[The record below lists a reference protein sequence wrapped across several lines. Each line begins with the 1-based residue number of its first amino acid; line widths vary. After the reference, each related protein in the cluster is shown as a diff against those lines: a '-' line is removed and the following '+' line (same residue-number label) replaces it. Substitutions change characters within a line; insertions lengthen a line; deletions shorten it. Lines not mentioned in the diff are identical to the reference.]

1 MINKH
6 IEDSE
11 QQALFE
17 WAAMKRIKIDDNHV
31 FLIDYL
37 FAIPNGG
44 KRNAREAGRM
54 RKQGV
59 KPGVSDIFLPMP
71 MSDKH
76 GLWIELK
83 KPRWCFKFNSER
95 ERAVTKHQRDWIER
109 MRQVNYRAEICY
121 GWLEAK
127 DEIENY
133 LNLEE
138 KS

>member
-1 MINKH
+1 MINNH

-11 QQALFE
+11 QQALFD
-17 WAAMKRIKIDDNHV
+17 WAAMKRIVVGDTQV
-31 FLIDYL
+31 FLSDYL

-44 KRNAREAGRM
+44 KRDAREAGRM

-59 KPGVSDIFLPMP
+59 KPGVSDTFLPI
-71 MSDKH
+71 SVGDYH

-83 KPRWCFKFNSER
+83 KPRKCFKCRSEMD
-95 ERAVTKHQRDWIER
+95 RAVTDNQREWIAR
-109 MRQVNYRAEICY
+109 MRKGKYRAEVCY

-133 LNLEE
+133 LNE
-138 KS
+138 K